1 MTRLFDIK
9 LQFKILIF
17 FSLLFTIYYLL
28 FTPVHAQT
36 APEFMVSWQT
46 QNYVPVWYVGKIFP
60 TNGARISVRFDLI
73 DNGRVADLLSPTC
86 EKMNDNKAHPCRV
99 RWYVNDDLR
108 INEDNGFGI
117 KTFSFANTSVYDGND
132 IEVHISI
139 PNYHGQSLD
148 KIILI
153 PVKSPE
159 LTIEVPNYDQR
170 VGKESKFIAWPFFF
184 NSIAGLSFQWL
195 MDGAEVGDN
204 SPFLNLSI
212 DPATLPTTK
221 INLEIQVQNANLETA
236 RKSVKLETK

>member
-1 MTRLFDIK
+1 MSFALSVI
-9 LQFKILIF
+9 
-17 FSLLFTIYYLL
+17 SYLL
-28 FTPVHAQT
+28 FVVSVNAQT

-212 DPATLPTTK
+212 DSATLPTTK
-221 INLEIQVQNANLETA
+221 INLEVQVQNANLETA
-236 RKSVKLETK
+236 RKSVKLEAK

>member
-1 MTRLFDIK
+1 MAKNL
-9 LQFKILIF
+9 KIRIF
-17 FSLLFTIYYLL
+17 LSFALSVISYLL
-28 FTPVHAQT
+28 FVVSVNAQT

-86 EKMNDNKAHPCRV
+86 ENKKNDNKAHPCRV

-132 IEVHISI
+132 VEVHISI

-159 LTIEVPNYDQR
+159 LTIEVPNYDQI
-170 VGKESKFIAWPFFF
+170 VGKESKFITWPFFF

-221 INLEIQVQNANLETA
+221 INLEVQVQNANLETA
-236 RKSVKLETK
+236 RKSVKLEAK